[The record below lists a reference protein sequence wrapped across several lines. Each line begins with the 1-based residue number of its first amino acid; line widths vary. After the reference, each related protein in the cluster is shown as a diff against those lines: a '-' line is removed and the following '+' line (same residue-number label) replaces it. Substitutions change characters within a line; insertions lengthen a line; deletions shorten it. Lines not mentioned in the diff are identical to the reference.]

1 MIKIGSW
8 LKSLFSTN
16 PIAPEIVRAKAYEM
30 WKAQGGGIV
39 DPDANWQAAIEQLQL
54 QEQLTRRNFILELI
68 RLLITSLS
76 TAATIFGGSILFL
89 NFSQGENRLIT

>member
-1 MIKIGSW
+1 MTGLALTTYPSILEINAGVLNIHYSLFTVHCSLMTNIGSW

-54 QEQLTRRNFILELI
+54 QEKLTRRN
-68 RLLITSLS
+68 
-76 TAATIFGGSILFL
+76 
-89 NFSQGENRLIT
+89 